1 MKELQDH
8 IEAEQIESWIQEH
21 SNYLLQRA
29 YTLLSIK
36 EDAEDVVQ
44 EVFLSL
50 CNSKTTH
57 EGRSSIRTWLSAILH
72 NKIADF
78 YKKKYQMQRASFSS
92 VFDEHGEWKADYAPI
107 EWQNT
112 EYVVNDPEFTA
123 IFTGCLNKL
132 PAQWKIVINE
142 AYFSEKKASDICN
155 VLQITS
161 SNYWKILQR
170 SRIQLKKCLDVNWFQ
185 TI

>member
-1 MKELQDH
+1 MNELQDT
-8 IEAEQIESWIQEH
+8 IGAEQIEVWIHEH
-21 SNYLLQRA
+21 SSYLLQRA

-50 CNSKTTH
+50 CNANASYK
-57 EGRSSIRTWLSAILH
+57 GKSSIRTFLSAILN

-78 YKKKYQMQRASFSS
+78 YKKKYHMQRASFST
-92 VFDEHGEWKADYAPI
+92 VFDEHGEWKADYAPV

-112 EYVVNDPEFTA
+112 EHVINDPEFAA
-123 IFTGCLNKL
+123 IFTGCLGKL
-132 PAQWKIVINE
+132 PAQWKIVVDE
-142 AYFSEKKASDICN
+142 AYFSERKAADICDM
-155 VLQITS
+155 LQITS

-170 SRIQLKKCLDVNWFQ
+170 SRIQLKKCLDVNWFH